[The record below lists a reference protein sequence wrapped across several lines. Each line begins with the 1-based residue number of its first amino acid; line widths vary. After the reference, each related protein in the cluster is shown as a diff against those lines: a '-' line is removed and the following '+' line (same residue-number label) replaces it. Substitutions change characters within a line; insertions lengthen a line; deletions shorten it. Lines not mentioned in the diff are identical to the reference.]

1 MLRRLLLRTIHL
13 LLLLLLVAM
22 YHLLLVELLSALL
35 NVRPCCFTHLH
46 FPLYNSHFL
55 DKEEDEGVTVRV
67 SNLAESVNER
77 TLRDLFSACGYC
89 LRVRLPIDHETRK
102 SRGFGFITYGSK

>member
-1 MLRRLLLRTIHL
+1 MYVYVV
-13 LLLLLLVAM
+13 LVF
-22 YHLLLVELLSALL
+22 
-35 NVRPCCFTHLH
+35 PIPIPIPIPFLH
-46 FPLYNSHFL
+46 FLFFNSHFL
-55 DKEEDEGVTVRV
+55 DKEEDEGVTIRV
-67 SNLAESVNER
+67 SNLAESVSDR

>member
-1 MLRRLLLRTIHL
+1 MLL
-13 LLLLLLVAM
+13 LLLLLLVVM
-22 YHLLLVELLSALL
+22 CHLLVELLSVVLS
-35 NVRPCCFTHLH
+35 VGICCFTVV
-46 FPLYNSHFL
+46 LYGHSHFSFKNSYSL
-55 DKEEDEGVTVRV
+55 DKEEDEGVTIRV
-67 SNLAESVNER
+67 SNLADSVSDR